1 MKDNESLKADIIERL
16 KKIYDPEIPINI
28 WDMGL
33 IYDIQIDNERHADIV
48 MTVTAPNC
56 PVAETLPPYVKSEL
70 ESNIPELKDV
80 DVRITFDPPWDLN
93 KMSEEAKTSMGF
105 DFL

>member
-1 MKDNESLKADIIERL
+1 MKDNEALKADIIEQL

-33 IYDIQIDNERHADIV
+33 IYDIQLDEARHADIL

-80 DVRITFDPPWDLN
+80 DVRITFDPPWDMN
-93 KMSEEAKTSMGF
+93 KMSEEAKASMGF

>member
-33 IYDIQIDNERHADIV
+33 IYDIQIDSERHADIV